1 MMKHTLSLEE
11 FRAKT
16 AKIAGVDSA
25 PLAHIPRKAYL
36 LGR

>member
-1 MMKHTLSLEE
+1 MMKHTLTLED

-25 PLAHIPRKAYL
+25 PFVHIPRKAYL